1 MCLPLEILATS
12 DTLVGLARL
21 AESILQHGTVEPLS
35 RGIVQAGGTIAQ
47 GVRWAKLRRKCQ
59 KFALI
64 GSPPRIYAFRTSP
77 DAPKRR
83 RKI

>member
-1 MCLPLEILATS
+1 MGLPSEILATS
-12 DTLVGLARL
+12 DTLEGLARL
-21 AESILQHGTVEPLS
+21 AESILQHGTAEPLS
-35 RGIVQAGGTIAQ
+35 HGIVQAGGTIAQ
-47 GVRWAKLRRKCQ
+47 GVRWTKLRRKCQ

-77 DAPKRR
+77 DTPKRR